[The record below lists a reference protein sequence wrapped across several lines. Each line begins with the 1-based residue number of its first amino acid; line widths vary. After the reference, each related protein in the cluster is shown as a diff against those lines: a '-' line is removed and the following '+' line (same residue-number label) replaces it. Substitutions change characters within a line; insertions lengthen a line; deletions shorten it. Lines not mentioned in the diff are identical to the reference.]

1 MEGSKKL
8 EYCKN
13 KSSTKTVK
21 KPINLGNYF
30 LFRRDILMNH
40 RLWPFTMDVTIL
52 LGSKS
57 DMPVAEKCTKILE
70 EFGVSYQLRVASAHR
85 SPAMVEQI
93 VHDAEADGCTVFIA
107 MAGLAA
113 ALPGAVAAL
122 TTKPVIGVPCGGK
135 VPFDSLLSIAQL
147 PPGVP
152 AATVGVDRGDN
163 AGYLAT
169 QILAL
174 SNDGYTAALKQN
186 KLDQIERVKQMDN
199 EVGRSVE

>member
-1 MEGSKKL
+1 M
-8 EYCKN
+8 N
-13 KSSTKTVK
+13 H
-21 KPINLGNYF
+21 P
-30 LFRRDILMNH
+30 RRD
-40 RLWPFTMDVTIL
+40 RLIDVTIL
-52 LGSKS
+52 LGSSS

-70 EFGVSYQLRVASAHR
+70 HFNVSYQLRVASAHR
-85 SPAMVEQI
+85 SPQFVEQI
-93 VHDAEADGCTVFIA
+93 IHDAEKDGCQLFIA

-122 TTKPVIGVPCGGK
+122 TTKPVIGVPCGGR
-135 VPFDSLLSIAQL
+135 VPFDSLLSIVQL

-174 SNDGYTAALKQN
+174 KNPEYAAALKQN
-186 KLDQIERVKQMDN
+186 KLDQVERVKAQDR
-199 EVGRSVE
+199 EVNGGA